1 MTTPAVT
8 PPPST
13 NLSDLVAQLK
23 REVAVPGQF
32 AQTFPNT
39 TDLDLQGSL
48 SDGFG
53 QAQLVGFLQTSVLDL
68 SAGTVSPV
76 LSPAAQALVVLY
88 AADRILTMRLLDM
101 NARVAYSAGPVKYE
115 VQKSSQMLTEAL
127 KDIQARRTEILTMAA
142 DAGRSRGAFAMTDMY
157 GGRVMGD
164 LIYYQGTEL
173 DYFYVH
179 ELSYL
184 SGIGPGPYAGVL

>member
-1 MTTPAVT
+1 
-8 PPPST
+8 
-13 NLSDLVAQLK
+13 
-23 REVAVPGQF
+23 
-32 AQTFPNT
+32 
-39 TDLDLQGSL
+39 
-48 SDGFG
+48 
-53 QAQLVGFLQTSVLDL
+53 
-68 SAGTVSPV
+68 
-76 LSPAAQALVVLY
+76 
-88 AADRILTMRLLDM
+88 
-101 NARVAYSAGPVKYE
+101 
-115 VQKSSQMLTEAL
+115 MLTEAL